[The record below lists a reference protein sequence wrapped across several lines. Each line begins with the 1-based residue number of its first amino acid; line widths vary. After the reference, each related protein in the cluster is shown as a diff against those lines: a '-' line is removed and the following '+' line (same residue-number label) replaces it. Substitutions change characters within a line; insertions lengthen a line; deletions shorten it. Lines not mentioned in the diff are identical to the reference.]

1 MFTPGLF
8 RKAWLRAIKPA
19 ELVKPAFTTLAW
31 WLGRYSDYC
40 GATSIAGCNPA
51 LVLAAI
57 GDRSLCRLFLT
68 GGLALGLDCQS
79 YFLGANQR
87 FANVSVFRIVVER
100 NQPIAVRAV
109 RLKPVSDSLCTL
121 AKSLRALRAFDSDL
135 FVDHATPHEFNK
147 RSLRSQA

>member
-1 MFTPGLF
+1 MRARIISRRLIPGRWSFVTDFF
-8 RKAWLRAIKPA
+8 RKR
-19 ELVKPAFTTLAW
+19 
-31 WLGRYSDYC
+31 G
-40 GATSIAGCNPA
+40 A

-68 GGLALGLDCQS
+68 GGLALGLYRQS
-79 YFLGANQR
+79 YFLCAHQR

-147 RSLRSQA
+147 LSLRFRA